1 MRSYK
6 SESIRNVAL
15 LSHSKAGKTSL
26 SEAILFNA
34 GHTTRLGRVED
45 GNTTSDYEPEEVNRG
60 GSIQLTLLPYEWND
74 TKVNMIDTPGYA
86 DFFGEVVAALKVADS
101 ALLVVCAA
109 SGIEVGTEL
118 MWGEIS
124 ARELPA
130 MILLNK
136 MDRENADFAAVLERI
151 KDEFGR
157 KCVAIQLPIGAES
170 DFKGVIDLIT
180 MKAKGPD
187 DQDIEI
193 PADLADQVRV
203 LRDAMAEAVAEC
215 DDDLTMKYLEGEELT
230 EEELVQGLAEG
241 VKSGA
246 IVPVMV
252 AAAQSNTCVKA
263 IMDNISAYM
272 PSPIEKGGV
281 TAKDLVS
288 EETITLNGDGN
299 SPMAAFVF
307 KTAADPFVGKLSYFR
322 VYSDILHSD
331 SQVWN
336 SGKNSGE
343 KISQL
348 FMARGKS
355 QENVT
360 EVVTGDIGS
369 VAKLS
374 ATSSGDTLCNRDR
387 PLDLGGIE
395 FPSSPLSVAVLAKS
409 KSDIDKLGSSLARL
423 VEEDPTLKLE
433 IDPDTGQML
442 LWGMGEAHIDTTL
455 QKLDRKFSVEVVTEI
470 PRIPYKETITIPTKS
485 EYKHKKQTGG
495 HGQYGHV
502 KIQLEPMPPG
512 SGIEFAQKVVGG
524 NVPKNYIPAVEKGV
538 MEAAQGGVLTDFPM
552 VDVKVTLYDGSSH
565 PVDSSDMSF
574 KIAGAQAFRKG
585 ATQGNP
591 ALLEPVMH
599 VKITVPDTYTGDV
612 IGDLNTKRGRV
623 LGMEPQNGKT
633 VIEAE
638 VPQAEIVRYAVDLRS
653 ITQGRGT
660 YATEFAHYDEL
671 PAHLTQRIVE
681 KIQKESG

>member
-1 MRSYK
+1 MQSYK

-74 TKVNMIDTPGYA
+74 TKVNLIDTPGYA

-136 MDRENADFAAVLERI
+136 MDRENADFAAVLKRI
-151 KDEFGR
+151 QDEFGR
-157 KCVAIQLPIGAES
+157 QCVAIQLPIGAES
-170 DFKGVIDLIT
+170 DFKGVLDLIT

-193 PADLADQVRV
+193 PADLADQAGV
-203 LRDAMAEAVAEC
+203 LRDAMAEAVAEG

-230 EEELVQGLAEG
+230 EEELVKGLAEG
-241 VKSGA
+241 VRSGA
-246 IVPVMV
+246 IVPVMA

-272 PSPIEKGGV
+272 PSPIDRGGV

-288 EETITLNGDGN
+288 EESVTLNGDGN

-307 KTAADPFVGKLSYFR
+307 KTSADPFVGKLSYFR
-322 VYSDILHSD
+322 VYSDTMHSD

-387 PLDLGGIE
+387 PLGPRRNRIPFLSPVRRCDGEVQVGHRQAGLLTRPPGGRRPDSKARNRSRHRTDAAVGDGRGPYRHDAAEAGPEVLGG
-395 FPSSPLSVAVLAKS
+395 
-409 KSDIDKLGSSLARL
+409 
-423 VEEDPTLKLE
+423 
-433 IDPDTGQML
+433 
-442 LWGMGEAHIDTTL
+442 
-455 QKLDRKFSVEVVTEI
+455 
-470 PRIPYKETITIPTKS
+470 
-485 EYKHKKQTGG
+485 GG
-495 HGQYGHV
+495 HRDT
-502 KIQLEPMPPG
+502 P
-512 SGIEFAQKVVGG
+512 
-524 NVPKNYIPAVEKGV
+524 
-538 MEAAQGGVLTDFPM
+538 
-552 VDVKVTLYDGSSH
+552 
-565 PVDSSDMSF
+565 DSV
-574 KIAGAQAFRKG
+574 
-585 ATQGNP
+585 QGNHHH
-591 ALLEPVMH
+591 AHQVRVQAQEADWWARAVRTRED
-599 VKITVPDTYTGDV
+599 TVGAHAAGIRDRVCAEGSRGQRAEELHTG
-612 IGDLNTKRGRV
+612 
-623 LGMEPQNGKT
+623 
-633 VIEAE
+633 
-638 VPQAEIVRYAVDLRS
+638 S
-653 ITQGRGT
+653 
-660 YATEFAHYDEL
+660 
-671 PAHLTQRIVE
+671 
-681 KIQKESG
+681 